1 MKKTRSI
8 GIIDINAPVL
18 LSLAFL
24 SLACYAANYL
34 SGGWLNGFL
43 AARFTSFLDPLMY
56 LRLFTHVFAHAD
68 LPHYINNF
76 LLLLVVGPAVEE
88 KYGSRR
94 VLVLLGITAV
104 VCALPQILIFQN
116 VALMGASGLVFMMI
130 ILASFTNVRERKIP
144 LTFLLVAV
152 YYIGGEVVSGITAQD
167 NISQLAHI
175 LGGVCGAVF
184 GFAVRPAKK

>member
-18 LSLAFL
+18 LGLSFL
-24 SLACYAANYL
+24 SLACFVANYL
-34 SGGWLNGFL
+34 ANGWLNSFL
-43 AARFTSFLDPLMY
+43 AARYTSFLDPLMY
-56 LRLFTHVFAHAD
+56 LRLFTHVLVHAD
-68 LPHYINNF
+68 LPHYFNNF

-94 VLVLLGITAV
+94 VLALLAITAV

-116 VALMGASGLVFMMI
+116 TALMGASGLVFMML

-152 YYIGGEVVSGITAQD
+152 YYIGGEVVNGITAQD
-167 NISQLAHI
+167 NVSQLAHI
-175 LGGVCGAVF
+175 IGGVCGAVF
-184 GFAVRPAKK
+184 GFAVRPKKR